1 MSAARRRD
9 SLPVP
14 RPALIA
20 KVVALDAASVR
31 RLKSALFAAGLGPLG
46 FLVWLGFSGNL
57 GADPV
62 EFVRRS
68 TGTWT
73 LDFLII
79 TLAVTPLRKLT
90 GWHWLVRLRRM
101 FGLYAFFYALIHV
114 VTYLWLDQLF
124 DAAEIWRDIVKR
136 PMIAAGFLSFVLM
149 IPLAITSTDRMV
161 RRLGGKRWQLL
172 HRAVYVIAIAGVI
185 HFWWLV
191 KVDFTRPLI
200 YSAIIGG
207 LLAARIVSGFR
218 KRGRDASGR
227 VQAATAARVT
237 SAVRVRQP

>member
-1 MSAARRRD
+1 MAP
-9 SLPVP
+9 LTT
-14 RPALIA
+14 
-20 KVVALDAASVR
+20 LDASNVR
-31 RLKSALFAAGLGPLG
+31 RIKWTLFAASLGPFVYLI
-46 FLVWLGFSGNL
+46 WLGFSANL

-90 GWHWLVRLRRM
+90 GLNWLIRLRRM

-124 DAAEIWRDIVKR
+124 DPVEIWRDIVKR
-136 PMIAAGFLSFVLM
+136 PLIAAGVISFLLM
-149 IPLAITSTDRMV
+149 VPLAITSTNGMV
-161 RRLGGKRWQLL
+161 RRLGGKRWQVL
-172 HRAVYVIAIAGVI
+172 HRAVYVIALAGVV

-191 KVDFTRPLI
+191 KVDYTRPLI
-200 YSAIIGG
+200 YSVIIGG
-207 LLAARIVSGFR
+207 LLL
-218 KRGRDASGR
+218 
-227 VQAATAARVT
+227 ARVVFVLQKKHDP
-237 SAVRVRQP
+237 VRAAGRFERACVTIPKAEHDHAKT